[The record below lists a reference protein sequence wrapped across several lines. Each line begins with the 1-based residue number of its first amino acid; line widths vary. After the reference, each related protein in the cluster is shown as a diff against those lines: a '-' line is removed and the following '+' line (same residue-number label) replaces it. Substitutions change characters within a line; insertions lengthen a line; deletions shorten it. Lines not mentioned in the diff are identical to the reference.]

1 MWKGEAAD
9 RVVCMQLFDD
19 ASPHG
24 DVVVGPVEAHVVD
37 VADQPTTL
45 RNADPRCRQHHQPP
59 SDLHKHHINHNQT
72 LLTLTFRSLSETF
85 VERSCSILLP
95 VLAKQGVYC
104 SSLHQNTLSH
114 GIHATRASISC
125 R

>member
-45 RNADPRCRQHHQPP
+45 RNADPRC
-59 SDLHKHHINHNQT
+59 KH
-72 LLTLTFRSLSETF
+72 
-85 VERSCSILLP
+85 SIT
-95 VLAKQGVYC
+95 
-104 SSLHQNTLSH
+104 SLHQIYTNIILITTKLYLP
-114 GIHATRASISC
+114 
-125 R
+125 